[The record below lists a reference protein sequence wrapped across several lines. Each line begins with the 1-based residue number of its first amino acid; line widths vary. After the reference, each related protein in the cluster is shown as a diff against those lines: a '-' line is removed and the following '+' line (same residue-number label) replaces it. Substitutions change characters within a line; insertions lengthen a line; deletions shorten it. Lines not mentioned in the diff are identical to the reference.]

1 MSWSINLSGKR
12 RVVLAELEGALRQLS
27 VAREQLLNNIA
38 NEDVSV
44 SGDGTAYAN
53 GTGEVFYGSSNSVRG
68 IEPPPLQPNPREE
81 AKAVEQPEAAQKPTA
96 SEAQTEYEAG
106 HLGGASPV
114 ADATGDPQPEA
125 A

>member
-1 MSWSINLSGKR
+1 MSWSISLSGKK
-12 RVVLAELEGALRQLS
+12 VIVQAELEGAFRELGNALAQLS
-27 VAREQLLNNIA
+27 TIE

-44 SGDGTAYAN
+44 YVGGTAYAN
-53 GTGEVFYGSSNSVRG
+53 GTGEVFYASSNSVRG

-106 HLGGASPV
+106 HLWGASPV

>member
-27 VAREQLLNNIA
+27 VAREQLLNIA
-38 NEDVSV
+38 YEDVSV
-44 SGDGTAYAN
+44 SVDGTTYAK